1 MINGKH
7 EQETH
12 SAKIGAYKSAEN
24 TPNVQKFIG
33 PNCLPK
39 PKSLEFWW
47 EKASLGVRSPWSWW
61 WMSKKKS
68 LELKRFWISALHMY
82 VCILIVQCTHCSF
95 STCGWIVPLL
105 ANLAL
110 NLPHKVTVKLSKNTF
125 GISYFPISNRK
136 CTYRLRGPNFKY
148 KMNFDMS
155 LDCLLKRIWHPWFTN
170 L

>member
-1 MINGKH
+1 MLTTEKINWWKVFLG
-7 EQETH
+7 
-12 SAKIGAYKSAEN
+12 SFFGYYSWNVMALVKS
-24 TPNVQKFIG
+24 
-33 PNCLPK
+33 
-39 PKSLEFWW
+39 
-47 EKASLGVRSPWSWW
+47 SLGNPKQTLKCTQIWQESYLLIFHEYCHDGGCR
-61 WMSKKKS
+61 KKIPGAEKILNFS
-68 LELKRFWISALHMY
+68 FAY
-82 VCILIVQCTHCSF
+82 VCILLVLCTHCSF
-95 STCGWIVPLL
+95 STCGWIVLLL

-125 GISYFPISNRK
+125 GISYFPISNSK